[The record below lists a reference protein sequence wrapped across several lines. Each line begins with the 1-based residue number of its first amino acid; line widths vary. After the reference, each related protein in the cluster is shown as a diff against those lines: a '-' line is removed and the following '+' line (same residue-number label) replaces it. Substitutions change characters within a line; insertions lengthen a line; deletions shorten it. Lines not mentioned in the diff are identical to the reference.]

1 MASRG
6 SLESI
11 SLNPLNIPRPQ
22 PKKRK
27 TCHTAGDWANR
38 PISIRAHAA
47 CLSDANV
54 VLEPITVVPR
64 SRLPLTWIDC
74 SPALLPQI
82 QPVGLFVADIPVLE
96 ADDLHGEPVA
106 LAVRLASDGGLYVV
120 ERVKKGVYSLLRLA
134 REIEEGDV
142 FVAVKGWAP
151 ASSAAQAPPRRESST
166 GETDWWC
173 MAQIDEPDV
182 ESQFTAKRAKFDVS
196 VVFGMA
202 GVHGGDD
209 VRMTDVSP
217 FDSTESRAVSVVPR
231 LSMQPSSGSEGP
243 VLPVQQNS
251 QDVLPGAVEGA
262 PVDNEPLQSPQET
275 LDNLR
280 EQYLQA
286 LYVSKT
292 SVAYFAKGPLARCRA
307 AFQSPEPESA
317 KLSDLI
323 DYYREAILT
332 AKKMDL
338 KYRESVPSALQD
350 ALLSVSDAESTART
364 KRKSKKKKLGKN
376 GLYPEEDRFIRKWW
390 RDRSL
395 TDHGVPVETSREA
408 ELKKHVS
415 DLRMRETQLQ
425 ILLILETLA
434 LEATVVDEAKKSA
447 SHSETP
453 EDKPAKET
461 KSKSKKAQELSVM
474 LELHLDRLCI
484 WHAVSFEDTAVPDP
498 AKAYNNHHMTGK
510 KVESDALR
518 DFCTEVIIP
527 FYASRL
533 PDKCKSIT
541 RKLGVSA
548 AISPFPKKSSRGEPG
563 AAVER
568 QPPQKQQRRSLH
580 RVSTDEKSNSH
591 SQRRSVPALNRSNTA
606 PSHVE
611 TKRESM
617 EPLLPILSASV
628 RGGIQKA
635 KRVENREVDLNAVAR
650 QHETKLKKVQM
661 LAEQKKELDAAILAL
676 RKPNRELVARDI
688 AEDADKRRTGGS
700 GRKPKNPVRN
710 PLGQGVQVA
719 ATPRGSR
726 KKDAMM
732 TGLPPVPTGLSRSF
746 TQPSASFFG
755 GDGSPRMVVPGS
767 ASFSGT
773 PRADVGAVQETPTRR
788 PGKPLGSFDDTGSAS
803 ASFPSG
809 NLFRVPR
816 RPAPRPA
823 EGAVAPS
830 TPVSSRHIDAFSQPL
845 PLGRP
850 LASSSMV
857 METPPRPAAPTSV
870 PAGHCNQSA
879 AVNNTSTATAS
890 AIAVMDTPP
899 VRKTATQVPP
909 DRAAVPVTPEKSI
922 YEQLGWDDEELA
934 L

>member
-11 SLNPLNIPRPQ
+11 PPNPTNAPRPL

-27 TCHTAGDWANR
+27 TCHTASDWADQ
-38 PISIRAHAA
+38 PISIRPPAA
-47 CLSDANV
+47 SLSDAHV
-54 VLEPITVVPR
+54 VLDPVAVVPR

-74 SPALLPQI
+74 SPTSLSHV
-82 QPVGLFVADIPVLE
+82 QPGSLFVADIPILE
-96 ADDLHGEPVA
+96 ADDLHGEPVV
-106 LAVRLASDGGLYVV
+106 LAVRVESDGALYVV
-120 ERVKKGVYSLLRLA
+120 ERVKTGVYALSKLV

-142 FVAVKGWAP
+142 FVAVKGWSPSSAVASAVRAP
-151 ASSAAQAPPRRESST
+151 ARRGSAP
-166 GETDWWC
+166 TDWWC
-173 MAQIDEPDV
+173 MAQVEEPDC
-182 ESQFTAKRAKFDVS
+182 ESLFAAKRSKVDVS
-196 VVFGMA
+196 VVFGLA
-202 GVHGGDD
+202 AVGSVEDD

-217 FDSTESRAVSVVPR
+217 FDSAPAQAPR
-231 LSMQPSSGSEGP
+231 LSTQPSSGSDGP
-243 VLPVQQNS
+243 GWVDSISQEAPVE
-251 QDVLPGAVEGA
+251 AA
-262 PVDNEPLQSPQET
+262 PVDNDNDPLQSPQET

-307 AFQSPEPESA
+307 AFQSETESA
-317 KLSDLI
+317 RPTDLI

-338 KYRESVPSALQD
+338 KYRESVPATLQD
-350 ALLSVSDAESTART
+350 ALLSISDAEPPRT
-364 KRKSKKKKLGKN
+364 KRKSKMKKKLGKN
-376 GLYPEEDRFIRKWW
+376 GLYPEEDRFIRRWW
-390 RDRSL
+390 KDRAL

-434 LEATVVDEAKKSA
+434 LEAAVAEAAKKTAAAAHGEKSDDK
-447 SHSETP
+447 TP
-453 EDKPAKET
+453 KET
-461 KSKSKKAQELSVM
+461 KAKSKKAQELSVM

-498 AKAYNNHHMTGK
+498 AKAYNSHHMTGK
-510 KVESDALR
+510 KVESDAIR

-533 PDKCKSIT
+533 PDRCKSIT

-568 QPPQKQQRRSLH
+568 QPPAKHPRRSLH
-580 RVSTDEKSNSH
+580 RVSTDERASSH
-591 SQRRSVPALNRSNTA
+591 SQRRSAPSLSRSSTA

-661 LAEQKKELDAAILAL
+661 LADQKKELDAAIVAL

-688 AEDADKRRTGGS
+688 ADDADKRRAGSS

-726 KKDAMM
+726 KKDVM
-732 TGLPPVPTGLSRSF
+732 TAGLPPVPTSLSRPF
-746 TQPSASFFG
+746 TQPRGSFFG
-755 GDGSPRMVVPGS
+755 GDGSPQMVVPGS
-767 ASFSGT
+767 ASVFDT
-773 PRADVGAVQETPTRR
+773 PRRDVGAIQETPTRR
-788 PGKPLGSFDDTGSAS
+788 PARPLDSFDDDDVGGAS

-816 RPAPRPA
+816 RPAPPRATDATAVPA
-823 EGAVAPS
+823 PAPS
-830 TPVSSRHIDAFSQPL
+830 TPVSSRHVDAFSQPL
-845 PLGRP
+845 PRGK
-850 LASSSMV
+850 SSMV
-857 METPPRPAAPTSV
+857 VETPPRQAPAPTSV
-870 PAGHCNQSA
+870 PGP
-879 AVNNTSTATAS
+879 TSTA
-890 AIAVMDTPP
+890 VLDTPP
-899 VRKTATQVPP
+899 VKKMPALRVPEEGATVP
-909 DRAAVPVTPEKSI
+909 ATPEKSI
-922 YEQLGWDDEELA
+922 YAQLGWDNDELA